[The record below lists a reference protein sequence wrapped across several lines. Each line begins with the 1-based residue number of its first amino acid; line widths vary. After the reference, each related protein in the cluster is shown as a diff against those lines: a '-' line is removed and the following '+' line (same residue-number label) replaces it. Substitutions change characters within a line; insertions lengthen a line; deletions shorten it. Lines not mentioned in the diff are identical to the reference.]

1 MKKIF
6 ANKKT
11 TVIFSVILAAIILV
25 SAIVVVSQRND
36 GPDVDVDVSTTLE
49 GTPGTTGTAGDGTT
63 TEEVTEESSETSDK
77 TQKEDE
83 TKNNTETSTK
93 KPETTT
99 KKPNK
104 TETTT
109 KKPVTTTKPS
119 SPDKVPEDVAKE
131 LEYNYY
137 GGKEGY
143 EAHLKEVANYKC
155 SSCGKHDCPSLEY
168 GKDLLGN
175 PGWPSISPE
184 KFPAIINGTS
194 KCPHCGKTEV
204 ASSDD
209 RWFTEPDKYCNG
221 SCHLS
226 FS

>member
-1 MKKIF
+1 MKNF
-6 ANKKT
+6 FSNKRN
-11 TVIFSVILAAIILV
+11 IIISVVSLV
-25 SAIVVVSQRND
+25 LVVAIVVVAVTFNNNKI
-36 GPDVDVDVSTTLE
+36 DVDNSTT
-49 GTPGTTGTAGDGTT
+49 TTQGTTENNAQGDGTT

-77 TQKEDE
+77 TQEED
-83 TKNNTETSTK
+83 KNSTTDTTTGK
-93 KPETTT
+93 NDKETTT

-119 SPDKVPEDVAKE
+119 SPDKVPEDEAREGLYK
-131 LEYNYY
+131 YY

-143 EAHLKEVANYKC
+143 EAHLKEVKNYKC

-168 GKDLLGN
+168 GTDLLGN
-175 PGWPSISPE
+175 PDWPSIWPE
-184 KFPAIINGTS
+184 KCPAIINGTS

-209 RWFTEPDKYCNG
+209 RWLTEPDKYCNG

>member
-11 TVIFSVILAAIILV
+11 TVIFSVILAAVIAV
-25 SAIVVVSQRND
+25 SVIVIVSQRND
-36 GPDVDVDVSTTLE
+36 GPDKDVDA
-49 GTPGTTGTAGDGTT
+49 GTTTTTTQAAGNGTT

-77 TQKEDE
+77 TQEENE

-119 SPDKVPEDVAKE
+119 SPDKVPEDVAKD
-131 LEYNYY
+131 LVYGDY

-175 PGWPSISPE
+175 PDWPSISSE
-184 KFPAIINGTS
+184 KCPAIINGTA
-194 KCPHCGKTEV
+194 KCPYCGKTEV
-204 ASSDD
+204 SSSDD
-209 RWFTEPDKYCNG
+209 RWLTEPDKYCDGKCNINFG
-221 SCHLS
+221 
-226 FS
+226 

>member
-1 MKKIF
+1 MKEF
-6 ANKKT
+6 FNNKRN
-11 TVIFSVILAAIILV
+11 IIISVVSLV
-25 SAIVVVSQRND
+25 LVVAIVVVAVTFNNNKI
-36 GPDVDVDVSTTLE
+36 DVDNSTT
-49 GTPGTTGTAGDGTT
+49 TTQGTTEKNAQGDGTT

-119 SPDKVPEDVAKE
+119 SPDKVPEDVAKD
-131 LEYNYY
+131 LVYGDY

-155 SSCGKHDCPSLEY
+155 NRCGKHDCPSLEY

-175 PGWPSISPE
+175 PDWPSIWPE
-184 KFPAIINGTS
+184 KCPAIINETA
-194 KCPHCGKTEV
+194 KCPHCGKTLV
-204 ASSDD
+204 ADD
-209 RWFTEPDKYCNG
+209 RWLTEPNKYCDG
-221 SCHLS
+221 ACHLS

>member
-1 MKKIF
+1 MKKILT
-6 ANKKT
+6 NKKNA
-11 TVIFSVILAAIILV
+11 VIISVILAALILV

-77 TQKEDE
+77 TQEED
-83 TKNNTETSTK
+83 KNSTTDTTTGK
-93 KPETTT
+93 NDKETTT

-104 TETTT
+104 PETTT

-119 SPDKVPEDVAKE
+119 KPDKVPEDVAKD
-131 LEYNYY
+131 LVYGDY

-155 SSCGKHDCPSLEY
+155 NRCGKHDCPSLEY

-175 PGWPSISPE
+175 PDWPSIWPE
-184 KFPAIINGTS
+184 KCPAIINETA
-194 KCPHCGKTEV
+194 KCPHCGKTLV
-204 ASSDD
+204 ADD
-209 RWFTEPDKYCNG
+209 RWLTEPNKYCDG
-221 SCHLS
+221 ACHLN